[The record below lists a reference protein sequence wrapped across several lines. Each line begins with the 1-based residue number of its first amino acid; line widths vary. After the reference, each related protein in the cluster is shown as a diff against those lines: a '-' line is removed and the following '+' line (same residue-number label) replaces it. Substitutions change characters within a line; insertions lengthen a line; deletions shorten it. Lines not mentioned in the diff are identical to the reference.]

1 MVIMLWLVC
10 CTTFPCRQCCYTV
23 FTVRGWLFLLYQL
36 SFCSTYSKFV
46 IVSCVIFVLH
56 SCVVILS
63 VPVVCMVHLFFVL
76 YLTVYCCP
84 CWACPIGSC
93 LLVWGGGEGS
103 VIVPQLVRCQ
113 WGGWGGVIVLLR
125 NTSNYAKHAL
135 DHQHPFGPIQE
146 TMQIL
151 QYQKK
156 GTHLNTIERFFIFK
170 DYLINNH
177 PNDEFN
183 INTNKFFEAI
193 LKT

>member
-1 MVIMLWLVC
+1 MGPLHLHRKRDHIHNQHLQEGRHKDNP
-10 CTTFPCRQCCYTV
+10 THQQQSSRPANAETPTPRQIQQIWSVKTNVSGMQQSV
-23 FTVRGWLFLLYQL
+23 FRSDRQ
-36 SFCSTYSKFV
+36 SFNQRFKEHRNAFKSN
-46 IVSCVIFVLH
+46 
-56 SCVVILS
+56 
-63 VPVVCMVHLFFVL
+63 
-76 YLTVYCCP
+76 
-84 CWACPIGSC
+84 
-93 LLVWGGGEGS
+93 
-103 VIVPQLVRCQ
+103 
-113 WGGWGGVIVLLR
+113 R